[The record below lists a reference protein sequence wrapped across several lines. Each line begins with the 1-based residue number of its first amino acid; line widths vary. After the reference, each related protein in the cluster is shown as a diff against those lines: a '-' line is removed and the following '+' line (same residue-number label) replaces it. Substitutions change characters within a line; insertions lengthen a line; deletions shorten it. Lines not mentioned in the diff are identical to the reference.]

1 MIASL
6 ASSVVVMSCLGC
18 ATPPA
23 DVDVIVTKVQV
34 GPVDGAQ
41 SFSSSETPPDR
52 TFQDPIGASFGPP
65 MRVGSDFSP
74 TNLANPLAA
83 ARFKT
88 LDLST
93 PMPVRA
99 MQGDRFGGEISFS
112 APGESTGLGLDVSFT
127 PRAQIQR
134 NRAGNSVA
142 RTGAEFR
149 VGTNIDERDLR
160 GKGRSARAPSWY
172 FFVGA
177 DNEALVWNVADQT
190 AMDGASLR
198 DQATVGDLQVGIA
211 WTTGQGAQISLG
223 LVERELRYNDIAGNS
238 DIDVREQFG
247 AFSYTL
253 RYR

>member
-6 ASSVVVMSCLGC
+6 TTSVVISCLGC

-23 DVDVIVTKVQV
+23 DAKVIVMQI
-34 GPVDGAQ
+34 GPVDGPQ
-41 SFSSSETPPDR
+41 SVSSSETPPDR
-52 TFQDPIGASFGPP
+52 TFGEPSAPSFGPP
-65 MRVGSDFSP
+65 VRVGSDFGP
-74 TNLANPLAA
+74 ANLSDPLAA
-83 ARFKT
+83 ARFEA
-88 LDLST
+88 LDLAT
-93 PMPVRA
+93 PMPVRTL
-99 MQGDRFGGEISFS
+99 QGDRFGGEISFS
-112 APGESTGLGLDVSFT
+112 APGESTGLGLDMSFT

-134 NRAGNSVA
+134 NRGGNSVA

-149 VGTNIDERDLR
+149 LGSNLDDRDLR
-160 GKGRSARAPSWY
+160 GKSRSARAPSWY

-177 DNEALVWNVADQT
+177 ENEALVWNVADQR

-211 WTTGQGAQISLG
+211 WSTGEGAQISLG

-238 DIDVREQFG
+238 DVEMREQFG

-253 RYR
+253 RFR